1 MKQGYLTFVILSWIC
16 LTVNSQEIDNLE
28 GIDTA
33 SLEESNESLEI
44 ITQDDLDLNVT
55 EIRPRQCSDK
65 VHSHLGNVVEEKV
78 SEVST
83 CNPTDFL
90 VRLFLIPNTFLKL
103 D

>member
-1 MKQGYLTFVILSWIC
+1 MKQGYLIFVILSWIC

-65 VHSHLGNVVEEKV
+65 VHCHLGNGDEGEVN
-78 SEVST
+78 EVST
-83 CNPTDFL
+83 
-90 VRLFLIPNTFLKL
+90 
-103 D
+103 